1 MKERVW
7 RRGPAPETPIHNCP
21 IEGYCVCVCV
31 YNAKVMQFLFI
42 LLIILLIITLKPPML
57 GS

>member
-21 IEGYCVCVCV
+21 IEGYCVCV